1 LRYKAE
7 LEQLK
12 NSEEAVQL
20 REKLKQQAEEMQK

>member
-1 LRYKAE
+1 VE

-20 REKLKQQAEEMQK
+20 REERKQQAEVML